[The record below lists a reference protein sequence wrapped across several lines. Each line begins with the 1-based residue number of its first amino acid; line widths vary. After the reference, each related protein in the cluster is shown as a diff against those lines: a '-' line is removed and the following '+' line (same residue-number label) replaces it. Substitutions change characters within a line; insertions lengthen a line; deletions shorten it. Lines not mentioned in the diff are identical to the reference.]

1 MREFLNIM
9 AIVTFLSGGTYGQ
22 VSGMFNIT
30 YLQSLLNLVTSAAS
44 NGGPAYAIAVTSNSV
59 LIGRDANGRLVYEY
73 LVPSNGYHAHY

>member
-1 MREFLNIM
+1 MREFLN
-9 AIVTFLSGGTYGQ
+9 AVAFLSFLSGGTYGY
-22 VSGMFNIT
+22 VSGKFNIM
-30 YLQSLLNLVTSAAS
+30 YPPSLLNLVTGATS